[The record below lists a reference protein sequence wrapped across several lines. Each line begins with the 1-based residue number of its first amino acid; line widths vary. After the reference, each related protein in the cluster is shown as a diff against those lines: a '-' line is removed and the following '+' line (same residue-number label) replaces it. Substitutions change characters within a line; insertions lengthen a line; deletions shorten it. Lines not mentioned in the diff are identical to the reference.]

1 MTKLQSDSLT
11 YGEITMRAFFLL
23 IISTFFVGCS
33 PSVTEPI
40 AGPDKQG
47 SGMLS
52 GAVMGAGSGAV
63 SGAQLGSVGAGPG
76 ALVGA
81 GFGAVFGM
89 FSGIGRDIIED
100 DQHRR
105 MVEQRELHS
114 RAWAQAVLAEHYAK
128 RLDVHPNR
136 DIYPAD
142 LFFEGDSATLRPG
155 ADMILDELVVLT
167 KQRMPWSR
175 IVVASYVSTNDLN
188 SSFAQHITEQR
199 AERIALALVRG
210 GMNPQRVL
218 TQAMPITDILVADP
232 YDNPNRYRQAIE
244 LIPLDY

>member
-1 MTKLQSDSLT
+1 
-11 YGEITMRAFFLL
+11 MRSFFLL
-23 IISTFFVGCS
+23 TIFLFVVSCA
-33 PSVTEPI
+33 PVVNEPI
-40 AGPDKQG
+40 PGPDKQG
-47 SGMLS
+47 TGLLS

-76 ALVGA
+76 AIVGA
-81 GFGAVFGM
+81 GFGAIFGM
-89 FSGIGRDIIED
+89 FSGIGTDIIEE
-100 DQHRR
+100 DQYRR

-175 IVVASYVSTNDLN
+175 IVVASYVSTNDL
-188 SSFAQHITEQR
+188 SSDFAQHITEKR

-218 TQAMPITDILVADP
+218 TQAMPITDILVSDP